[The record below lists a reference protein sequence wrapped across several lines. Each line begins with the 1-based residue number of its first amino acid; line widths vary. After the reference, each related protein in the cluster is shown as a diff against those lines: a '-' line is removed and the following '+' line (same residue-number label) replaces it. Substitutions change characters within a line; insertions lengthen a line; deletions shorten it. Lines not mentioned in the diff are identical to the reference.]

1 MTFYKDKS
9 YAGYYDGGRRLYNE
23 LLFWENG
30 QRIIFSDKSVFEGR
44 LEAVELR
51 KDPKLEKEFEII
63 GRVKDNRES
72 DISYYVNLTGLD
84 TFGEEIYIV
93 NYNLEDKNVL
103 EFKEF
108 LKENGYEEN
117 TLSPDNFEFLSYI
130 KEDFQSI
137 IYLIISISTIF
148 LFFSS
153 VRSYIKL
160 NKKKYYLYKISNR
173 GGNIFLANE
182 LNNIIFFFICSLI
195 FFIFFILSKISPL
208 NF

>member
-148 LFFSS
+148 LF
-153 VRSYIKL
+153 
-160 NKKKYYLYKISNR
+160 
-173 GGNIFLANE
+173 LA
-182 LNNIIFFFICSLI
+182 L
-195 FFIFFILSKISPL
+195 
-208 NF
+208 

>member
-1 MTFYKDKS
+1 M
-9 YAGYYDGGRRLYNE
+9 
-23 LLFWENG
+23 
-30 QRIIFSDKSVFEGR
+30 
-44 LEAVELR
+44 
-51 KDPKLEKEFEII
+51 
-63 GRVKDNRES
+63 
-72 DISYYVNLTGLD
+72 NLTGLD

-173 GGNIFLANE
+173 GGNIF
-182 LNNIIFFFICSLI
+182 
-195 FFIFFILSKISPL
+195 
-208 NF
+208 